1 MKGAKAAQVTATS
14 MAEAS
19 WLSDVARSMFDAFFG
34 SDDEYTQRRIEEED
48 RRIEL
53 QALRTAD
60 ALRRAPSEAP
70 APAPPAPRES
80 SSAESSSAPR
90 LQLLELGP
98 DVLGVL
104 IDGIAEPLHPEL
116 PVALSQTCK
125 ALGKLLRATLER
137 LEQEH
142 KVAVDQWL
150 EKLGR
155 SMSICSVAK
164 LSFATKLDF
173 PDRLRTNPVNA
184 LERVSKERVYL
195 SSHDLAVLGMLLR
208 TNRIPKLLELNL
220 RDHISRDTDA
230 DAAVHSLFDNLGA
243 AGTPCLQSLSLVSN
257 GIGPLGAIS
266 FAASLGR
273 GAARR
278 LQTLDLGNNTL
289 RNKGLSALAAPLR
302 RLPALRKLRLAKCAI
317 GDKGAEQLI
326 CDLSELDFP
335 SLRELMLDYNHLTC
349 SGFASLTAALNR
361 RHDDDGAPLL
371 HALPRLRDLYIR
383 WNHAFPAAV
392 RAMEAA
398 LTARGLVAD
407 DHVEPCPGGRGHRH
421 LEDRRSPDQG
431 CTGKYG
437 QLQSLA

>member
-1 MKGAKAAQVTATS
+1 
-14 MAEAS
+14 MAVAS
-19 WLSDVARSMFDAFFG
+19 WLPDVAAAMFAAFFD
-34 SDDEYTQRRIEEED
+34 SDDEYTPVSSIARALHQRD
-48 RRIEL
+48 PHP
-53 QALRTAD
+53 
-60 ALRRAPSEAP
+60 RAPSEAP
-70 APAPPAPRES
+70 APAPPAPREPS
-80 SSAESSSAPR
+80 SAETSSAEPSSAESSSAPR

-361 RHDDDGAPLL
+361 RHDDGAPLL